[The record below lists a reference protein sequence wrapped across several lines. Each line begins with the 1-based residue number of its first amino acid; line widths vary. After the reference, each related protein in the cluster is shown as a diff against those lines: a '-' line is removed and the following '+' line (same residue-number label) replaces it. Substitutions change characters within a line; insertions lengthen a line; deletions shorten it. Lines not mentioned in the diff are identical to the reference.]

1 MTDST
6 HDRDYDVGYGKPPKM
21 TQWKPGQSGNPK
33 GRPKKI
39 KDFDKLLDRELS
51 ETVRIT
57 DGGETKLLSKRELIV
72 KRLVNEA
79 LRGDRAALKLALN
92 LMKNNLSVEGFE
104 TDAGDRK
111 ALLSLFEKAR
121 IEDYGAAVEGEVKN
135 SDG

>member
-6 HDRDYDVGYGKPPKM
+6 DDQDYDLGYGKPPKT

-57 DGGETKLLSKRELIV
+57 DSGETKLLSKRELIV
-72 KRLVNEA
+72 KRLINEA
-79 LRGDRAALKLALN
+79 LKGDRAALKLALSF
-92 LMKNNLSVEGFE
+92 MKNHLSVEGFE
-104 TDAGDRK
+104 PDTGDRE
-111 ALLSLFEKAR
+111 ALLALFEKAR
-121 IEDYGAAVEGEVKN
+121 SEDQGAEVEGGTE
-135 SDG
+135 DGDG